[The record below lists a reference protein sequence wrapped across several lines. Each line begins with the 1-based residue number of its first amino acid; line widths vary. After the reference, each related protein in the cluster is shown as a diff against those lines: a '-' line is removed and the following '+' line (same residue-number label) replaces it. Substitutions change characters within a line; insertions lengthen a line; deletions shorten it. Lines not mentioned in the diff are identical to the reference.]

1 MPLSCDGNTKN
12 TREWI
17 HMQNGNICLTRQTTH
32 SEHFPVVA
40 SHFIIH
46 IPYILVLVHIYYI
59 TIHQWLL
66 VTYKKNQPQTTSTTE
81 KTWQA
86 MKKEHS
92 LTFIFSSSCFFFDNL
107 LSHITFSCVPH
118 LFSMLDLTIFI
129 FIFLSC
135 LCLFMCFISILVC
148 TRFSFH

>member
-1 MPLSCDGNTKN
+1 MNPHAKWQYMFNKTNNSFRALSSC
-12 TREWI
+12 R
-17 HMQNGNICLTRQTTH
+17 
-32 SEHFPVVA
+32 VA
-40 SHFIIH
+40 FYNSHI
-46 IPYILVLVHIYYI
+46 YIAVLVHIYYI